1 MRNSSARIGAATATS
16 NGSCLA
22 PRRPKRCR
30 TLKCA
35 ADGYQ
40 SDSKSCAGKV
50 QAYPT
55 WQINGQFYGGMKSL
69 DELARLS
76 GFVEKKPP
84 PALAVDMSSSGKG
97 TVRGDPG
104 CTLSDGEENCEKK

>member
-1 MRNSSARIGAATATS
+1 M
-16 NGSCLA
+16 
-22 PRRPKRCR
+22 
-30 TLKCA
+30 
-35 ADGYQ
+35 
-40 SDSKSCAGKV
+40 
-50 QAYPT
+50 
-55 WQINGQFYGGMKSL
+55 